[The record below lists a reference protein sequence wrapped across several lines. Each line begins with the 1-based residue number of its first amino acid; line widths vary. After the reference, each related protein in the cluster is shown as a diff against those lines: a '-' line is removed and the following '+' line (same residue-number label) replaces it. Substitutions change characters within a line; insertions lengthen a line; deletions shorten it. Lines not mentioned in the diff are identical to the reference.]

1 MAAELRNCMYNLVE
15 FCTDVDLYVVC
26 VVLVSTSSS
35 RTTSRALAVVL
46 YLHKLMRHMS
56 PTSSLQEIVGI
67 QSAGINHAVADAQGM
82 PAQSILFW
90 P

>member
-1 MAAELRNCMYNLVE
+1 MYNLVE

-67 QSAGINHAVADAQGM
+67 QRAWTNIHAVADAQGM
-82 PAQSILFW
+82 PAQRILLW
-90 P
+90 L